1 MRNGGVLFS
10 FVTLLG
16 LAASCSSGDGGGTP
30 QATGG
35 ASSTAGAPGTAGQQ
49 AQMCGAGLANCN
61 GTCVNTFSNFSNC
74 GGCGKACA
82 QGQMCSNGMCTC
94 VDPLSAC
101 GASCVN
107 LKSDGNNCGA
117 CNTTC
122 GAQVC
127 SQSKCSDTCAQN
139 ELQCAN
145 SCVDS
150 QNDPTNCGACNNVCG
165 PSQICRNGGCECTT
179 GTRCAAQCVDINNNT
194 QHCGACGKACGMGQT
209 CISGVCMGTII
220 GGGGTGGTGAGGAAG
235 MSGGGGTMGGA
246 SGAPPTGGSGGGTVT
261 PPAGRTCPVT
271 EGLIADFEEG
281 KADVLAIE
289 GRAGLFEGYGDAAGA
304 QMAKVETEGTTMCN
318 SGVFHAKGSGFA
330 EYVGVAAVLK
340 GTLDTAKSEY
350 VPAKYDASAY
360 TGISFRAKKGAGNA
374 NPIRFGVA
382 TPWTEGA
389 PYGDGTCSDTDN
401 ANKCW
406 NHLGHFL
413 IDDEELTDQWKT
425 FTFCFDRDFYP
436 LFLPN
441 GVSTENRR
449 AISANLLK
457 LQFQF
462 NQSFNPQ
469 TAMLVARNAAF
480 DFYLDDVKFVKTPC
494 EDKIFQSS
502 ANTADKFGTNANVGT
517 CMPVTDAAKFNKAI
531 SEAYARWKVKFV
543 NDAGA
548 VYSPEQNNKIISEG
562 IGYGMLI
569 TAAMGDQA
577 MFDKIW
583 GWAKPKLSDGLLG
596 WDNGVGGSATDAD
609 TDMGYALLM
618 AGKQWGG
625 EYASLGM
632 TLIGKAK
639 LRDVDGSNYLLAG
652 CCWGGDPR
660 FNPSYFSPGF
670 YRAFGSDWN
679 AVITT
684 NYVLLDT
691 CDQRFGSSDGIVPD
705 WCDRSGAAMSPSG
718 AQVTSGSLCPD
729 KQACYTYDASRTPW
743 RIGYDVCTGGTAG
756 KAYID
761 RLITKIA
768 EMHMGGARID
778 LMKAGYDAN
787 GMPLKDAVDN
797 EMAFIGPI
805 GVAAMASTNTA
816 MRDRAFRIVL
826 DIIERPEYYKTYYS
840 TTLGLLT
847 LLMMTGNWPGP

>member
-1 MRNGGVLFS
+1 
-10 FVTLLG
+10 
-16 LAASCSSGDGGGTP
+16 
-30 QATGG
+30 
-35 ASSTAGAPGTAGQQ
+35 
-49 AQMCGAGLANCN
+49 
-61 GTCVNTFSNFSNC
+61 
-74 GGCGKACA
+74 
-82 QGQMCSNGMCTC
+82 
-94 VDPLSAC
+94 
-101 GASCVN
+101 VN

-139 ELQCAN
+139 ELKCGN

-150 QNDPTNCGACNNVCG
+150 QNDPTNCGACSNVCG
-165 PSQICRNGGCECTT
+165 PSQTCRNGGCECTT
-179 GTRCAAQCVDINNNT
+179 GTRCAAQCVDVNNNV

-209 CISGVCMGTII
+209 CVSGACMGTIV
-220 GGGGTGGTGAGGAAG
+220 GGGGAGGGGAGGTGAG

-281 KADVLAIE
+281 KADVLAVE
-289 GRAGLFEGYGDAAGA
+289 GRAGIFEGYGDAAGA

-389 PYGDGTCSDTDN
+389 PYGDGSCSDTDN

-494 EDKIFQSS
+494 EDKIFQS
-502 ANTADKFGTNANVGT
+502 TASTMDKFGTNSAVGT

-583 GWAKPKLSDGLLG
+583 GWAKSKMGGGLLG
-596 WDNGVGGSATDAD
+596 WDNGGGGSATDAD
-609 TDMGYALLM
+609 TDMAYALLM
-618 AGKQWGG
+618 AAKQWGG
-625 EYASLGM
+625 MYASEG
-632 TLIGKAK
+632 TGLIGQIRQK
-639 LRDVDGSNYLLAG
+639 DLAG
-652 CCWGGDPR
+652 ERLKPGENWDSLY
-660 FNPSYFSPGF
+660 NPSYFSPGF
-670 YRAFGSDWN
+670 YRAFGAAWG
-679 AVITT
+679 ATITT
-684 NYVLLDT
+684 NYSILNN
-691 CDQRFGSSDGIVPD
+691 CDQQFSGASDGLVPD
-705 WCDRSGAAMSPSG
+705 WCTPSG
-718 AQVTSGSLCPD
+718 APSEPRDAAVTSGNLCPPM
-729 KQACYTYDASRTPW
+729 QACYTYDASRTPW
-743 RIGYDVCTGGTAG
+743 RMGFDACVSGGAG
-756 KAYID
+756 KEYVD
-761 RLITKIA
+761 RLITKMA
-768 EMHMGGARID
+768 SLHMGGARID
-778 LMKAGYDAN
+778 LMKAGYNAS
-787 GMPLKDAVDN
+787 GMPIMAGANNGAAVDN
-797 EMAFIGPI
+797 EMAFIGPV
-805 GVAAMASTNTA
+805 GVAAMASTNAA
-816 MRDRAFRIVL
+816 MRDRAFRTVL

-847 LLMMTGNWPGP
+847 LLMMTGNWPSP